1 MPDIWF
7 IWWEQRRKRERATEP
22 ITGLAPRVGV
32 EVWSDSNTR
41 EEMELKRK
49 EYFFAGTRLVW
60 IVDPP
65 RRVVEVYTAP
75 DQYVTLTEEQTLDG
89 GDVLPGFKLPLRN
102 LFSGVPQAPAGQ
114 EAAKRRRR
122 QSSSAL
128 TSV

>member
-1 MPDIWF
+1 M
-7 IWWEQRRKRERATEP
+7 
-22 ITGLAPRVGV
+22 L
-32 EVWSDSNTR
+32 SDSNTR

-102 LFSGVPQAPAGQ
+102 LFSGVPQAPAGKK
-114 EAAKRRRR
+114 ASKRRRGK
-122 QSSSAL
+122 S
-128 TSV
+128 